1 MLRKFSLLLPI
12 EMFKELQAEANRE
25 KISISDVVRDK
36 ILCSK
41 TPKLETS
48 SPPIESKFETLPSI
62 SLPPK
67 EESKFDLSL
76 IHFASLETLYLL
88 REFLFER
95 NAQILKRVDD
105 RLEKRFGKERKR
117 IS

>member
-12 EMFKELQAEANRE
+12 EMFKDLQSEANRE

-36 ILCSK
+36 ILRSK
-41 TPKLETS
+41 TPRLETS
-48 SPPIESKFETLPSI
+48 SLTIESKFETPPRISPLPT
-62 SLPPK
+62 
-67 EESKFDLSL
+67 EDSKIDLSL
-76 IHFASLETLYLL
+76 LHFASLETLYLL

-105 RLEKRFGKERKR
+105 RLERRFGKERKR

>member
-12 EMFKELQAEANRE
+12 EIFKELQAEANRE

-36 ILCSK
+36 ILRSK
-41 TPKLETS
+41 IPKLETS
-48 SPPIESKFETLPSI
+48 SPPIESKFGTLPSI
-62 SLPPK
+62 SPPPN
-67 EESKFDLSL
+67 EDSKIDFSL
-76 IHFASLETLYLL
+76 IHFALFETLYLL

-105 RLEKRFGKERKR
+105 RMEKRFGKERKR
-117 IS
+117 IP